1 MKGIKY
7 DTKRWRDILFLGSE
21 SQYCE
26 NDYTTQ
32 SNLQIQCNSYQIT
45 DDIFHRIRTKK
56 KFNLHGNTKES
67 KEPKQLWERITE
79 LEESGTLASD
89 YTTKVQLRKQYDIGT
104 KTEIE
109 ITRTV

>member
-1 MKGIKY
+1 MKRYTIFSDWKN
-7 DTKRWRDILFLGSE
+7 E
-21 SQYCE
+21 YCQ

-45 DDIFHRIRTKK
+45 ADIFHRIRTKK